1 MWGAPTKDIDA
12 YRTSRSARDLSR
24 EKDGPALA
32 PAAERRL
39 FPVGQ
44 VARGSKRGRGV
55 PTGPGEPGHRGRRRR
70 SSPRSPWVRHCTPGL
85 PWATCPARLSCAL
98 LAAPNPGHRAQV
110 GCIQP
115 PWVPTYAF
123 HVPTRLGPPL
133 EVARGPY
140 LGRHWRT
147 SPPPVLCRPSPQGNL
162 TSILLVGAI
171 SSRPEGAGNGSR
183 RPSGPKNKQP
193 PSCPAA

>member
-1 MWGAPTKDIDA
+1 MWGTPTNDIDA
-12 YRTSRSARDLSR
+12 YRTSRSTRGLPR

-32 PAAERRL
+32 PAAEWRL

-44 VARGSKRGRGV
+44 VPRDPKRGRGV
-55 PTGPGEPGHRGRRRR
+55 PTGPGELKDRGMGRR
-70 SSPRSPWVRHCTPGL
+70 SSPRPPWVRHCTPGL
-85 PWATCPARLSCAL
+85 PWAACHGRRSCAM

-110 GCIQP
+110 GCIPP

-123 HVPTRLGPPL
+123 HVPTRLGPPP

-140 LGRHWRT
+140 LGRQWGT
-147 SPPPVLCRPSPQGNL
+147 PPPPALRGPSPHGNL
-162 TSILLVGAI
+162 TSISLVGPI
-171 SSRPEGAGNGSR
+171 SSRSKGAGNGSR
-183 RPSGPKNKQP
+183 RPSGPKNRRP